1 MRVFKTYFKILKN
14 GALVAIIIN
23 LAIAV
28 LIATI
33 FMSIPEENNKSFK
46 KEKPTITIFNN
57 DDSEFTD
64 KFLDYVEKNTKQFKI
79 ENNTNAKQKALFYR
93 DTSCIVTIPEGF
105 GDAFVSKNPI
115 NLKLEKFPD
124 ATNGNIADIII
135 NNYLSTYNMYQQST
149 NLSMDEIIKK
159 IDADLS
165 NSTKVVLE
173 NNSVRSHMS
182 GKSIFYNYSC
192 FIIMTI
198 LIVSIGTVSF
208 SFRSKDIK
216 RRINCST
223 MSLSNYN
230 MQIGLGHFVVSL
242 GMFFVVLTLGIVM
255 FDVNIAT
262 TAGMLH
268 ILNMFIFVLVALNL
282 AYLLSSVVTRKS
294 LDAVANVVVLGSCFL
309 GGSFVPQ
316 EFLGDGVKATAVVN
330 PVYWFVKANNTVASV
345 TDYSFSNIKDYYLCL
360 GIELLFSLA
369 FLTITLVISKVKR
382 TEN

>member
-14 GALVAIIIN
+14 GALIAIIIN

-28 LIATI
+28 LIASI
-33 FMSIPEENNKSFK
+33 FMSIPEENNTSFK

-64 KFLDYVEKNTKQFKI
+64 KFLDYVKKNTKQFKI

-93 DTSCIVTIPEGF
+93 DTSCIVTIPKGF

-115 NLKLEKFPD
+115 NLRLEKFPD
-124 ATNGNIADIII
+124 ATNGNVADIII
-135 NNYLSTYNMYQQST
+135 NNYLASYKMYQQST
-149 NLSMDEIIKK
+149 DLSMNEIIKK
-159 IDADLS
+159 VKADLS
-165 NSTKVVLE
+165 VSTKVVLE
-173 NNSVRSHMS
+173 NSVRSHMS

-198 LIVSIGTVSF
+198 LIISIGTVSF
-208 SFRSKDIK
+208 SFRNKDIK

-223 MSLSNYN
+223 MSLSSFN

-242 GMFFVVLTLGIVM
+242 GMFLVVLTLGIVM
-255 FDVNIAT
+255 FGVNIAT

-268 ILNMFIFVLVALNL
+268 IINMFVFVLVALNL
-282 AYLLSSVVTRKS
+282 AYLLSSIVTRKS
-294 LDAVANVVVLGSCFL
+294 LDAVSNVVVLGSCFL
-309 GGSFVPQ
+309 GGAFVPQ
-316 EFLGDGVKATAVVN
+316 EFLGSGVKATAIIN

-345 TDYSFSNIKDYYLCL
+345 TDYSFSNIKSYYLCL
-360 GIELLFSLA
+360 GIEFLFSIA

>member
-14 GALVAIIIN
+14 GALIAIIVN
-23 LAIAV
+23 LVVAV
-28 LIATI
+28 LIASI
-33 FMSIPEENNKSFK
+33 FMSIPEENSKTFK

-64 KFLDYVEKNTKQFKI
+64 KFLDYIKENTKQNKI
-79 ENNTNAKQKALFYR
+79 ENNTNAKQKALFYH
-93 DTSCIVTIPEGF
+93 DTSCIVTIPKGF

-115 NLKLEKFPD
+115 KLKFEKFPD
-124 ATNGNIADIII
+124 ATNGNVANIII

-149 NLSMDEIIKK
+149 DLSMNEIIEKLK
-159 IDADLS
+159 SDLT

-173 NNSVRSHMS
+173 NNSVRSHIS
-182 GKSIFYNYSC
+182 GKGIFYNYSC

-208 SFRSKDIK
+208 SFRNKDIK

-223 MSLSNYN
+223 MSLSSFN

-242 GMFFVVLTLGIVM
+242 GMFLVVLTIGIVM

-268 ILNMFIFVLVALNL
+268 IINMFVFVLVALNL
-282 AYLLSSVVTRKS
+282 AYLLSSIITRKS

-316 EFLGDGVKATAVVN
+316 EFLGDGVKATAIVN

-345 TDYSFSNIKDYYLCL
+345 TDYSFSNIKSYYLCL
-360 GIELLFSLA
+360 GIELLFSIA